1 MKENEFFKFL
11 EKKKDELYKL
21 QNRKIKLKMIS
32 AKLEILKEIYA
43 YCGFNFQ
50 KTAFLRENEKRRWNS
65 DFNTLKKEYK
75 NTKDSEIKNT
85 VLNNLNR
92 G

>member
-1 MKENEFFKFL
+1 TTKAQLKLL
-11 EKKKDELYKL
+11 E
-21 QNRKIKLKMIS
+21 
-32 AKLEILKEIYA
+32 EIYNFS
-43 YCGFNFQ
+43 GFNFQ

-75 NTKDSEIKNT
+75 NAKDSEIKNT